1 MTIIQKRL
9 INAYTVLVMA
19 NRLEL
24 TDVPETPVVLKDG
37 SYSTLRAEVEI
48 KRAER
53 EIEVLSSIVNN
64 K

>member
-24 TDVPETPVVLKDG
+24 IDVPETEVVLEDG
-37 SYSTLRAEVEI
+37 SSSTLRTEVEI
-48 KRAER
+48 KKAER
-53 EIEVLSSIVNN
+53 EIEVLSSGV

>member
-24 TDVPETPVVLKDG
+24 TDVPEIAVVLEDG
-37 SYSTLRAEVEI
+37 SSSTLRTEVEI
-48 KRAER
+48 KKAER
-53 EIEVLSSIVNN
+53 EIEVLSSGVNT